1 MPELSVITQKCI
13 IITKNSIQF
22 TATVRVEGFV
32 FSKIRH
38 TRVYVYDI
46 EGPPS
51 IIGPQTI
58 SIMREDG
65 LMLKVQRVPEIQM
78 VFLQDGVNGI
88 VCMRHRTYA
97 EASAWL

>member
-1 MPELSVITQKCI
+1 MPELSVFIQKCI
-13 IITKNSIQF
+13 IRTKRGIQF
-22 TATVRVEGFV
+22 TATVRVEGFL

-58 SIMREDG
+58 SIMRGDG
-65 LMLKVQRVPEIQM
+65 LTLKVQRISEIQM

-88 VCMRHRTYA
+88 ACLRHRTYA